1 MTTRNQ
7 AQTRGYSFFS
17 QLFFVFIKL
26 GLDAAVKNKMETKY
40 DKGLEKEIIDWIH
53 AETGE
58 TINDF
63 LPDLK
68 SGVILCKFIISIF
81 YYSYV
86 IKQTSLMNKFYP
98 NSIPRISKM
107 ASPFKQL
114 VSF

>member
-1 MTTRNQ
+1 
-7 AQTRGYSFFS
+7 
-17 QLFFVFIKL
+17 
-26 GLDAAVKNKMETKY
+26 MESKY
-40 DKGLEKEIIDWIH
+40 DKGLEKEIVDWIQ

-58 TINDF
+58 TIHDF

-68 SGVILCKFIISIF
+68 SGVILCKFIIST
-81 YYSYV
+81 YYSFIV
-86 IKQTSLMNKFYP
+86 IKRTSLMNKFYP